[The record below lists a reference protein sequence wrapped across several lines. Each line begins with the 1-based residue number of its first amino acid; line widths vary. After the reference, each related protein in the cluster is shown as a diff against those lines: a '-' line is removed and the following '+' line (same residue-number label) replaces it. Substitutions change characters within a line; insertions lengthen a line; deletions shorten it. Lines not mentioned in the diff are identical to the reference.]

1 VDNNK
6 NIPNNFDLPDGYFK
20 NSKAGILNK
29 IEWMQE
35 HADYPFLSRLNKE
48 NGFIVPEDYFN
59 ENAAR
64 LELLDSPS
72 LSSIQKLNLFEVPA
86 NYFGDSKAKLI
97 AGIDEEKELQAYP
110 ALSSIEKK
118 NPFVTSENYFE
129 TSKKNILG
137 KNEGGA
143 KIISLFSISVRY
155 AAAAVLMIT
164 IGLWIYNAY
173 FKTQEVE
180 GDCKTLACLKERE
193 IIKYKLEN
201 LSTEEILDGQ
211 VDLNKLEKNL
221 NKIGTEKSDST
232 KTADS
237 TDEALLDYID

>member
-35 HADYPFLSRLNKE
+35 HEAYPTLSSFTKESGFTVPLN
-48 NGFIVPEDYFN
+48 YFN
-59 ENAAR
+59 ESASR
-64 LELLDSPS
+64 LELVDAPI
-72 LSSIQKLNLFEVPA
+72 LSNIQKQNAFEVPA
-86 NYFGDSKAKLI
+86 GYFENNRSLLI
-97 AGIDEEKELQAYP
+97 AGIDEGKELRAYP
-110 ALSSIEKK
+110 TLASIEKK
-118 NPFVTSENYFE
+118 NAFVTSDNYFE
-129 TSKKNILG
+129 ASKKIILG

-143 KIISLFSISVRY
+143 RIISLFGRSVRY

-164 IGLWIYNAY
+164 IGLWVYNSY

-180 GDCKTLACLKERE
+180 TECTTLACFEKRE
-193 IIKYKLEN
+193 LIKYKLEN
-201 LSTEEILDGQ
+201 FDTEEILDGQ
-211 VDLNKLEKNL
+211 VDLNTLEKNL
-221 NKIGTEKSDST
+221 NKVGTEKSDST